1 MNLRAIANG
10 LTSAVNPNME
20 ATLLLN
26 KGYQTDESG
35 KRTASFDS
43 ERVLIQTQ
51 SLSSQERQE
60 FDGLLQ
66 QGHMLSVYVTGQ
78 FSVLRRIAG
87 KGSDKLVFAPYG
99 ETEPTEWLIKSVSES
114 WPDWCKVVVWRQH

>member
-10 LTSAVNPNME
+10 LTSVVNPNME

-35 KRTASFDS
+35 RRTPYFDS
-43 ERVLIQTQ
+43 MRVLIQTQ

-78 FSVLRRIAG
+78 VSVLRRIQG
-87 KGSDKLVFAPYG
+87 KGADKLVFVPYG
-99 ETEPTEWLIKSVSES
+99 EKEPTEWLIKTVAES
-114 WPDWCKVVVWRQH
+114 WPDWCKVMVWREH

>member
-26 KGYQTDESG
+26 QGYQTDESG
-35 KRTASFDS
+35 KRTASFAS

-51 SLSSQERQE
+51 SLSSLERQE

-66 QGHMLSVYVTGQ
+66 QGYMLSVYVTGQ
-78 FSVLRRIAG
+78 FSVLRRIQG
-87 KGSDKLVFAPYG
+87 KGADKLVFTPYG
-99 ETEPTEWLIKSVSES
+99 EREPIEWLIKTVAES
-114 WPDWCKVVVWRQH
+114 WPDWCKVIVWRQH